1 MIGHATSGDHQRKD
15 DEWRNSSNGFSRF
28 IGKPGVLGH
37 SRSSALLLARMWV
50 SIQTTDL
57 PSSVW

>member
-1 MIGHATSGDHQRKD
+1 MAEQFK
-15 DEWRNSSNGFSRF
+15 RF
-28 IGKPGVLGH
+28 LAFYRQARVLGH

-57 PSSVW
+57 PSWHW